1 MSFRMP
7 AIAFAV
13 AVALSLPVVATSADA
28 PTDRVPA
35 GVKRVEP
42 DRLAHYW
49 LLDPA
54 SAQNANVPNSGY
66 GLDAPTC
73 AAVSYVVEKNG
84 ATSHVKLERVV
95 PDGRLGKVAV
105 DIVKVLRYGA
115 AAENAGKDPVATY
128 VVMPFNLPGAAS
140 TNPADRAT
148 RTRVLDACKLEN
160 FGPQPK

>member
-1 MSFRMP
+1 MNRQTS
-7 AIAFAV
+7 AIAV
-13 AVALSLPVVATSADA
+13 AVALLLPVAATCADA
-28 PTDRVPA
+28 ATDRIPA
-35 GVKRVEP
+35 SVKRVEP

-84 ATSHVKLERVV
+84 ATSHVNLERVV
-95 PDGRLGKVAV
+95 PDGPLGKVAV
-105 DIVKVLRYGA
+105 GIVKVLRYGA
-115 AAENAGKDPVATY
+115 TAENPGKDPVATY
-128 VVMPFNLPGAAS
+128 VVMPFNLPGASS

-148 RTRVLDACKLEN
+148 RTRVLGACKLEN
-160 FGPQPK
+160 FIPAPK